1 MATVVSMLEH
11 GKEEMLMDMVYW
23 HSKTLLDMK
32 AIGLR
37 ENIMDKEHFWH
48 PMEPSIKEDGS
59 QENTTEW
66 ALLSGL
72 MDQFIEASGKTV
84 EKTETENL

>member
-1 MATVVSMLEH
+1 
-11 GKEEMLMDMVYW
+11 
-23 HSKTLLDMK
+23 
-32 AIGLR
+32 
-37 ENIMDKEHFWH
+37 
-48 PMEPSIKEDGS
+48 MEPSIKEDGS